1 MLVIVEDDSDEMS
14 VMMITEESTEYVDGS
29 DEEQHGGHDN
39 DDVAD
44 GSAITLAAR
53 LTLLPS
59 SFHMIHMPTS
69 LLLSSSSSSSSS
81 NASLLEARKG
91 VVCHC
96 VSGRFTTSSEALCFT
111 AYLSKAVVV
120 FLGVFG
126 LPRGLQDSR
135 SRGWGASQN

>member
-81 NASLLEARKG
+81 NASLLEA
-91 VVCHC
+91 
-96 VSGRFTTSSEALCFT
+96 
-111 AYLSKAVVV
+111 
-120 FLGVFG
+120 
-126 LPRGLQDSR
+126 LPRPLLVAGLHHRLRILNSSCSVSAVR
-135 SRGWGASQN
+135 AGL